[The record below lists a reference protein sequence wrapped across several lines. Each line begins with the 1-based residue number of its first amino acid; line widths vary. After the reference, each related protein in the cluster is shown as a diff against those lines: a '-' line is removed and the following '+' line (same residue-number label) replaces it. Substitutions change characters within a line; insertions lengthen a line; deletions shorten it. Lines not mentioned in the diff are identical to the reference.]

1 MRVRV
6 DLDPKNVLK
15 VDGRRR
21 KSRKCRMSKNDFL
34 GMSKWLLWSQIRLT
48 PWCRVSS
55 FQPVLRLLVSP
66 QIHLSLET
74 FAAEVAAERF
84 VSGVFPAVRNEV
96 GALAERLPAHLAFV
110 WLFTWKRKKN
120 KNTFDLGFKKIY
132 IIKINE
138 RYTFCCLKI
147 GFCAQI
153 FYLGYR
159 TIKTTNVV
167 SSLSS
172 LTCVDEGVF
181 LHVRL
186 LMEPFAAVLAWVRPR
201 VGVDKQVS
209 RQSWRPLETFTAY
222 FAVETSFLKREQ
234 RPVLVKFSSQRIH
247 AWQEGGLKVRCESK
261 KRKGCKLH
269 LVVWGVK
276 IPESARPCVVPGSL
290 RVRKFCR
297 RFRTQMAGCR
307 CVICGRALLNRG
319 EWKTPENNNEL
330 TIRTF

>member
-120 KNTFDLGFKKIY
+120 KNTFDLGFKKYIY
-132 IIKINE
+132 NKNKREVYIWLLKNWILRTDLLPRLQNNQNNKCSFVPFFAHLCGW
-138 RYTFCCLKI
+138 RCVSSCPTSDGTFCRST
-147 GFCAQI
+147 GM
-153 FYLGYR
+153 G
-159 TIKTTNVV
+159 T
-167 SSLSS
+167 
-172 LTCVDEGVF
+172 
-181 LHVRL
+181 
-186 LMEPFAAVLAWVRPR
+186 AA
-201 VGVDKQVS
+201 
-209 RQSWRPLETFTAY
+209 
-222 FAVETSFLKREQ
+222 
-234 RPVLVKFSSQRIH
+234 
-247 AWQEGGLKVRCESK
+247 
-261 KRKGCKLH
+261 
-269 LVVWGVK
+269 
-276 IPESARPCVVPGSL
+276 
-290 RVRKFCR
+290 CR
-297 RFRTQMAGCR
+297 SG
-307 CVICGRALLNRG
+307 
-319 EWKTPENNNEL
+319 
-330 TIRTF
+330 